1 MRLYKVQV
9 TAGDENN
16 PARAKWAGTQG
27 DASSARRTLCAAHGL
42 GPRSAEVTVEQVEVP
57 TDKAGLLS
65 FLNENEDA
73 AYAEAKRCGGE
84 E

>member
-1 MRLYKVQV
+1 MRLYRVRV

-16 PARAKWAGTQG
+16 PVHTKWAGTQG
-27 DASSARRTLCAAHGL
+27 DASSTRKELCSEHGL
-42 GPRSAEVTVEQVEVP
+42 GPRSSEVTIEQVEVP
-57 TDKAGLLS
+57 TDKAGLLE
-65 FLNENEDA
+65 FLNEQEDA